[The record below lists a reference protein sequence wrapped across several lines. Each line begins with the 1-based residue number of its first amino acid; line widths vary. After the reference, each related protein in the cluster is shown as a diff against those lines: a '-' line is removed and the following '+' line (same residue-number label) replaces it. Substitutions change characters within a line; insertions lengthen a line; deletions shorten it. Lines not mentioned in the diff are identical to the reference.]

1 MRNISRNPTRIGK
14 QVTRKSNFATR
25 ADKVYGILKYQKQ
38 KQLRNID
45 VDKAVDKILAIIQ

>member
-1 MRNISRNPTRIGK
+1 MRNISRNPSRIGK

-38 KQLRNID
+38 KQLQNLN
-45 VDKAVDKILAIIQ
+45 VDDAVNKILAIIQ